1 MNKDS
6 RTILFDIGDSIFY
19 LSHHSSVSGI
29 QRVVVELWKQLESN
43 EAFSIK
49 PVAFDNSQNSF
60 VLVDPSSLNE
70 LLNMLDG
77 SYSEF
82 DITNFASSLIVK
94 QGKKIDAEIQE
105 GSIFVA
111 AGSSW
116 IYPRYF
122 VELNKLKDFGISVI
136 TLVYDLI
143 PIVTRSIPQASKLEF
158 TRYLFQLM
166 HVSDRVATISH
177 HTRVDLDNFAKEQK
191 LDSPPGPVTKL
202 PGGFSGKNLD
212 VNELNSFQ
220 NEPYILMV
228 GTIEERKN
236 HLIVLRAFEKTM
248 RLVGAE
254 KMPQLICV
262 GRLGWNVDNFID
274 ELSINLE
281 LKQKVTLLTHSLDD
295 VSLATLYKG
304 ALFTIYPSKYEGWG
318 LPVSESLDFGVPV
331 ITSTSSSLPEAGES
345 YAVYV
350 PHDDTE
356 LMSAAITKW
365 VTDPVAL
372 AQNRSLISSRKPL
385 LWSDVANLFE
395 KEFEKITSKPIFIP
409 HLELCSEYGFGRLV
423 PIENIVDGSIY
434 LRTIESS
441 RSLPMT
447 NQISTMSNS
456 SLADFFLDGPNSSK
470 DASGE
475 TFSTNT
481 QSLKVRVK
489 FRRSSNDNQIVHVAV
504 NSSEKK
510 LRVQAISRNGISE
523 EIFTCGGVIS
533 TELSA
538 QPSDSIEVIEYVF
551 HKISEQPAKE
561 IAVTFCSILA
571 TDPSDKSS
579 ELDLLKIQFRAHLSF
594 CGTQRE
600 INEQIRI
607 RDERIKALESSISWK
622 LTSPIRA
629 LLRAVKGK

>member
-1 MNKDS
+1 LNTDS
-6 RTILFDIGDSIFY
+6 RTIYFDIGDSIFY

-29 QRVVVELWKQLESN
+29 QRVVVELWKHLQSN
-43 EAFSIK
+43 DALSIK
-49 PVAFDNSQNSF
+49 PVAFDNSQHSF
-60 VLVDPSSLNE
+60 VLVDPLKLTE
-70 LLNMLDG
+70 LINMLDG

-82 DITNFASSLIVK
+82 EITNFAGSLMIK
-94 QGKKIDAEIQE
+94 HGKKIEAMINEDDV
-105 GSIFVA
+105 FVA

-122 VELNKLKDFGISVI
+122 VELNKLKDFGIRVI

-166 HVSDRVATISH
+166 QVSDRVATISQ
-177 HTRVDLDNFAKEQK
+177 HTRIDLDDFAREQR

-202 PGGFSGKNLD
+202 PGGFSGKNLN
-212 VNELNSFQ
+212 VSELKSFQ

-236 HLIVLRAFEKTM
+236 HLNVLRAFEKTM
-248 RLVGAE
+248 KIVGAE

-274 ELSINLE
+274 ELSLNLE
-281 LKQKVTLLTHSLDD
+281 LKKKVTLLTHSLDD
-295 VSLATLYKG
+295 LSLASLYKG

-318 LPVSESLDFGVPV
+318 LPVSEALDFGVPV
-331 ITSTSSSLPEAGES
+331 ITSTSSSLPEAGEN

-350 PHDDTE
+350 PHDDTD

-372 AQNRSLISSRKPL
+372 AQNRSSIGSRKPL
-385 LWSDVANLFE
+385 QWSDVANLFE
-395 KEFEKITSKPIFIP
+395 REFEKIESKPSFIP
-409 HLELCSEYGFGRLV
+409 RLELCSEYGFGRLI

-456 SLADFFLDGPNSSK
+456 SFADFFLDGPNLSK
-470 DASGE
+470 DAAGE
-475 TFSTNT
+475 TFATNT
-481 QSLKVRVK
+481 QSLKVRLK
-489 FRRSSNDNQIVHVAV
+489 FRRSSDGKQIVHVAV

-510 LRVQAISRNGISE
+510 LRVQVISRDGISE

-538 QPSDSIEVIEYVF
+538 QASDSIEIIEYVF

-561 IAVTFCSILA
+561 ISVTFCSILG
-571 TDPSDKSS
+571 TDPSETSS
-579 ELDLLKIQFRAHLSF
+579 ELELLRIQLGAHLSF
-594 CGTQRE
+594 CGSQRE
-600 INEQIRI
+600 VNEQIRI

-622 LTSPIRA
+622 LTSPLRA
-629 LLRAVKGK
+629 LLRTVKNK